1 MAANISIPSPL
12 VRHDNHTA
20 PGSFTER
27 TFAKPADFLLI
38 RNTDTTDSALIS
50 FDGTNGFTLKPG
62 EILTLSLKNKRTY
75 FTKAAAGT
83 PTLEVLVGSD
93 E

>member
-1 MAANISIPSPL
+1 MVASIDIPSPL

-27 TFAKPADFLLI
+27 TFAQPADFLLI
-38 RNTDTTDSALIS
+38 RNTDATNSVLIS
-50 FDGTNGFTLKPG
+50 FDGVNGFTLKPD
-62 EILTLSLKNKRTY
+62 EILTLSLRNKKTY
-75 FTKAAAGT
+75 FTKAVSGS

-93 E
+93 Q